1 MTPGLKRTLAVVALL
16 HLLILAAAFVG
27 PYDGT
32 VQDREHTFAPPTP
45 LRFFDA
51 EGRFHPWPFVYALK
65 ADAERFGE
73 YREDPARAYPLRFLV
88 QGAEYQLLGLFRTRI
103 HLFGVDEPAKIFL
116 LGTDQFGRDQF
127 SRLLAGGQTS
137 LLAGLVAATL
147 SVLGGGLLG
156 AAAGFFG
163 RAADTIIMR
172 LADIFLALPWLYLLF
187 AIRAFLPLQLDPE
200 ATLYL
205 LTAVIGAVGWARP
218 ARLVR
223 GIVLSAKERNF
234 VLASRQFG
242 ASEFYLLRRHILP
255 QVHGVLLTQATLLI
269 PQYVLAEVTLSF
281 VGLGVGE
288 PSASW
293 GTMLAALQQYH
304 VLQSYWWM
312 FLPAG
317 LMVMVFASYFV
328 LAGHLQSRLKS
339 SQF

>member
-1 MTPGLKRTLAVVALL
+1 MTKSLKRIIAVVVFL

-27 PYDGT
+27 PYDGA
-32 VQDREHTFAPPTP
+32 VQDREHTFAPPTK
-45 LRFFDA
+45 LRFIDA
-51 EGRFHPWPFVYALK
+51 EGRFHLWPFVYATT
-65 ADAERFGE
+65 ADLERFGE
-73 YREDPARAYPLRFLV
+73 YKEDATRAYPLRFLV
-88 QGAEYQLLGLFRTRI
+88 QGSEYRLLGLFRTRI
-103 HLFGVDEPAKIFL
+103 HLFGVDEPAKMFL

-127 SRLLAGGQTS
+127 SRQLAGGQTS
-137 LLAGLVAATL
+137 LLAGLLAATL

-156 AAAGFFG
+156 AISGFFG
-163 RAADTIIMR
+163 RVADTVIMR
-172 LADIFLALPWLYLLF
+172 LADVFLSLPWLYLLF
-187 AIRAFLPLQLDPE
+187 AIRAFLPLHLDPE

-205 LTAVIGAVGWARP
+205 LTAVIGIVGWARP

-234 VLASRQFG
+234 VVASRQFG
-242 ASEFYLLRRHILP
+242 ASESYLLRRHILP
-255 QVHGVLLTQATLLI
+255 QTYAVLLTQATLLL

-317 LMVMVFASYFV
+317 LMIMVFASYFL
-328 LAGHLQSRLKS
+328 LAGQLQSRLES

>member
-1 MTPGLKRTLAVVALL
+1 MKPPLRRALTLVVLL

-32 VQDREHTFAPPTP
+32 FQDREHTFSPPTRIHFVDSNGQ
-45 LRFFDA
+45 LHAR
-51 EGRFHPWPFVYALK
+51 PFVYATT
-65 ADAERFGE
+65 ADPERFGE
-73 YREDPARAYPLRFLV
+73 YKEDVTRAYPLRFLV
-88 QGAEYQLLGLFRTRI
+88 PGAEYRLLGVFRTRI
-103 HLFGVDEPAKIFL
+103 HLFGVEEPAKVFL
-116 LGTDQFGRDQF
+116 MGTDQFGRDQF

-137 LLAGLVAATL
+137 LLAGLLAAAL

-163 RAADTIIMR
+163 RLADTVIMR
-172 LADIFLALPWLYLLF
+172 LADVFLSLPWLYLLF
-187 AIRAFLPLQLDPE
+187 AIRAFLPLHLDPE

-205 LTAVIGAVGWARP
+205 LTAVIGMVGWARP

-234 VLASRQFG
+234 VLASRHFG
-242 ASEFYLLRRHILP
+242 ASELYLLGRHILP
-255 QVHGVLLTQATLLI
+255 QTYGVLLTQATLLI

-288 PSASW
+288 PSPSW

-317 LMVMVFASYFV
+317 LMIMVFASYFL
-328 LAGHLQSRLKS
+328 LAAQLQGRLKS
-339 SQF
+339 TQF